1 MSNNLVD
8 ELLPV
13 RAPLVSQAAAAIRTR
28 IKTGRWQLG
37 DQLPSEPQLA
47 TELGISRG
55 TLRESVRLLISN
67 GLLDRRHGVGT
78 FVARVPR
85 ELPSIDR
92 GIDELFGASD
102 AIAQMGYAP
111 TTGACRVELLAAPEV
126 VGSELRLARATAV
139 CHIER
144 VRLADGRPVMLC
156 DDYIDARVLRDR
168 DVGLDQVEQQIKA
181 RGGSLYTWLGHDL
194 GLPIDTALARIE
206 PVVATAEAADV
217 LRVPAG
223 SALLRLRQTHFG
235 PDGAEVL
242 YSENLHNSQ
251 LMHFHVVRRRARPP
265 F

>member
-1 MSNNLVD
+1 MSDNVGTSW
-8 ELLPV
+8 LPV
-13 RAPLVSQAAAAIRTR
+13 RAPLVSQTAAAIRAR
-28 IKTGRWQLG
+28 IETGTWQLG

-47 TELGISRG
+47 SELGISRG

-78 FVARVPR
+78 FVARVPT
-85 ELPSIDR
+85 PSIDR

-111 TTGACRVELLAAPEV
+111 TTGACRVAPVDASELVA
-126 VGSELRLARATAV
+126 SELRIARGTAV
-139 CHIER
+139 CHIYR

-156 DDYIDARVLRDR
+156 DDYIDGRLLRDR
-168 DVGLDQVEQQIKA
+168 DIGVDQVEQQINA
-181 RGGSLYTWLGHDL
+181 RGGSLYAWLEQDL
-194 GLPIDTALARIE
+194 GRSIDTALARIE
-206 PVVATAEAADV
+206 PVVATAEDAMV
-217 LRVPAG
+217 LQVKIGAP
-223 SALLRLRQTHFG
+223 LLRLRQRHFG

-242 YSENLHNSQ
+242 YSENLHNSE

>member
-1 MSNNLVD
+1 MSNNLAD
-8 ELLPV
+8 EVLPV

-92 GIDELFGASD
+92 GIDELFGATD

-111 TTGACRVELLAAPEV
+111 G
-126 VGSELRLARATAV
+126 VGSCEITLERASTVVAGELRLPKQARV
-139 CHIER
+139 CHIKR
-144 VRLADGRPVMLC
+144 VRLANDRPVILC
-156 DDYIDARVLRDR
+156 DDYLPADVL
-168 DVGLDQVEQQIKA
+168 VERGIHVEEVRPQILA
-181 RGGSLYTWLGHDL
+181 RGGSLYEWLERDIGR
-194 GLPIDTALARIE
+194 PIDTALARIE
-206 PVVATAEAADV
+206 PVVASASAARTLDV
-217 LRVPAG
+217 EPG
-223 SALLRLRQTHFG
+223 TALLRLRQTHYG
-235 PDGAEVL
+235 MDGAEIL
-242 YSENLHNSQ
+242 YSDNLHNSNV
-251 LMHFHVVRRRARPP
+251 MHFHVVRRRPRPT

>member
-8 ELLPV
+8 GSLPA

-78 FVARVPR
+78 FVARVP
-85 ELPSIDR
+85 LPSIDR
-92 GIDELFGASD
+92 GIDELFGASA

-111 TTGACRVELLAAPEV
+111 GVASCEITLERASNV
-126 VGSELRLARATAV
+126 VAGELRLPKQAEV
-139 CHIER
+139 CHIKR
-144 VRLADGRPVMLC
+144 IRLADERPVILC
-156 DDYIDARVLRDR
+156 DDYLPAYVL
-168 DVGLDQVEQQIKA
+168 VEQDIRVEDVRAQILE
-181 RGGSLYTWLGHDL
+181 RGGSLYEWLERDL
-194 GLPIDTALARIE
+194 GRPIDTAMARIE
-206 PVVATAEAADV
+206 PVVATHSAARSLDV
-217 LRVPAG
+217 EPG
-223 SALLRLRQTHFG
+223 TALLRLRQTHYG
-235 PDGAEVL
+235 MDGAEIL
-242 YSENLHNSQ
+242 YSDNLHNNEV
-251 LMHFHVVRRRARPP
+251 MHFHVVRRRPRPT

>member
-8 ELLPV
+8 GSLPA

-78 FVARVPR
+78 FVARVP
-85 ELPSIDR
+85 LPSIDR
-92 GIDELFGASD
+92 GIDELFGASA

-111 TTGACRVELLAAPEV
+111 GVASCEITLERASNV
-126 VGSELRLARATAV
+126 VAGELRLPKQADV
-139 CHIER
+139 CHIKR
-144 VRLADGRPVMLC
+144 IRLADERPVILC
-156 DDYIDARVLRDR
+156 DDYLPAYVL
-168 DVGLDQVEQQIKA
+168 VEQDIRVEDVRAQILA
-181 RGGSLYTWLGHDL
+181 RGGSLYEWLERDL
-194 GLPIDTALARIE
+194 GRPIDTAMARIE
-206 PVVATAEAADV
+206 PVVATHSAARSLDV
-217 LRVPAG
+217 EPG
-223 SALLRLRQTHFG
+223 TALLRLRQTHYG
-235 PDGAEVL
+235 MDGAEIL
-242 YSENLHNSQ
+242 YSDNLHNNEV
-251 LMHFHVVRRRARPP
+251 MHFHVVRRRPRPT